1 MGKIEL
7 ARAGELAGPG
17 RSMQIQTVFNAGPI
31 PVLASTTVREFKGSE
46 AGIMRSKQLR
56 MLKAVS
62 LALLLPGLAGLIV
75 SAMFSVH
82 YLDTMPRWPS
92 PEELRTVPRN
102 IHGIVVYQTAA
113 EDKKL
118 DLMEYSSVGVFVLGL
133 AIGLLYLEKWGAR
146 QVRVAEEKERATENY
161 GD

>member
-1 MGKIEL
+1 MRID
-7 ARAGELAGPG
+7 AVFDAG
-17 RSMQIQTVFNAGPI
+17 SI
-31 PVLASTTVREFKGSE
+31 PVPASTTVHGFKGNE
-46 AGIMRSKQLR
+46 VGVMRSKQLR
-56 MLKAVS
+56 MLKAVA

-102 IHGIVVYQTAA
+102 IHGIVVYQTAE

-133 AIGLLYLEKWGAR
+133 GLGLVYLEKWGAR
-146 QVRVAEEKERATENY
+146 QVRMAEEKDHRTENF

>member
-1 MGKIEL
+1 MRIH
-7 ARAGELAGPG
+7 A
-17 RSMQIQTVFNAGPI
+17 VFRVGSFPA
-31 PVLASTTVREFKGSE
+31 LASATAYEFEGSE
-46 AGIMRSKQLR
+46 VDIVRSKQLR
-56 MLKAVS
+56 MLRAVS

-92 PEELRTVPRN
+92 PEDLRTVPRN
-102 IHGIVVYQTAA
+102 IHGILVYQTAA

-133 AIGLLYLEKWGAR
+133 GLGLVYLEKWGAR
-146 QVRVAEEKERATENY
+146 QVRLTEDRERATENF

>member
-1 MGKIEL
+1 MRIY
-7 ARAGELAGPG
+7 AVSDAG
-17 RSMQIQTVFNAGPI
+17 SI
-31 PVLASTTVREFKGSE
+31 PVLASTAIAESRRGMVDAMKPVR
-46 AGIMRSKQLR
+46 LR
-56 MLKAVS
+56 TLKTIS
-62 LALLLPGLAGLIV
+62 LSLLLPGLAGLIV

-118 DLMEYSSVGVFVLGL
+118 DLIEYSSVGVFVAGL
-133 AIGLLYLEKWGAR
+133 ALGLLYLEKWGAR
-146 QVRVAEEKERATENY
+146 QARLAEERDRAT
-161 GD
+161 GDHGD

>member
-1 MGKIEL
+1 MRIDAL
-7 ARAGELAGPG
+7 FDAG
-17 RSMQIQTVFNAGPI
+17 SI
-31 PVLASTTVREFKGSE
+31 PVLASKPAHESNRGEDVTVKST
-46 AGIMRSKQLR
+46 QLR
-56 MLKAVS
+56 MLKAIS
-62 LALLLPGLAGLIV
+62 LAFLLPGLAGLIV

-113 EDKKL
+113 EDRKL
-118 DLMEYSSVGVFVLGL
+118 DLMEYSSVGVFVAGLGL
-133 AIGLLYLEKWGAR
+133 GLLYLERWGAR
-146 QVRVAEEKERATENY
+146 QPRVAEERDREKEDY